1 MQAIILAA
9 GMGRR
14 LGEMTKENTKC
25 MLSINGK
32 RLIDRTLE
40 QLANNGIQKV
50 IIVVGYSAKNLI
62 EHIGNRYEKFF
73 DIEFINNPIFDKT
86 NNIYSLALAKEKMIE
101 DDTILLESDLIYEE
115 SVLQMAIESPYPNLA
130 LVSKWESWMDGTVVQ
145 IDDQYNI
152 INFINKKA
160 FSYRD
165 AETYYKTVNIYKF
178 SKEFAKQ
185 KYIPFLNAY
194 CEAQGNNEYYE
205 QVLRG
210 YV

>member
-14 LGEMTKENTKC
+14 LGEITKENTKC

-101 DDTILLESDLIYEE
+101 DDTILFESDLIYEE

-145 IDDQYNI
+145 LSLIHI
-152 INFINKKA
+152 
-160 FSYRD
+160 
-165 AETYYKTVNIYKF
+165 
-178 SKEFAKQ
+178 
-185 KYIPFLNAY
+185 
-194 CEAQGNNEYYE
+194 
-205 QVLRG
+205 
-210 YV
+210 